1 MARQTEGRVSLFEA
15 DRQWSPLESEEALQR
30 IPRGL
35 VGLAMSTEKIESSM
49 SLSHEEAM
57 EPLYDETSFLKKHQT
72 KAQKESGK
80 AIRAITSMVA
90 TGLSAPSDKVEKLA
104 SCPTQDILER
114 KVEELSGQ
122 LTNLAQRSRQQQEC
136 WIRSWRR
143 YQPPQFSRFQPCP
156 GPETPRPSPLP
167 LQQCLGMLPCQTC
180 PP

>member
-1 MARQTEGRVSLFEA
+1 M
-15 DRQWSPLESEEALQR
+15 
-30 IPRGL
+30 
-35 VGLAMSTEKIESSM
+35 GLAMSTEKIESSM

-136 WIRSWRR
+136 
-143 YQPPQFSRFQPCP
+143 
-156 GPETPRPSPLP
+156 
-167 LQQCLGMLPCQTC
+167 
-180 PP
+180 